1 MTPPLFLDTPSPR
14 RACASDD
21 LPAKPSEVP
30 ATLTRYEA
38 TQRHWHTVVIGAG
51 PTGSS
56 VAMRLARAGLRV
68 LLIDRDT
75 LPRGKVCGC
84 CISPQG
90 VSELRLLGFSSI
102 EESLHATPLH
112 SLVLSAAG
120 KQVHL
125 PLLGGAALSRERLDA
140 ALATAA
146 TRAGADFL
154 PKTTLTQIDQ
164 SNVGVRC
171 TLRDQ
176 ESTATLSAMSVVI
189 AAGLAPAIRINGSRQ
204 IRSVPVSSRV
214 GLGATF
220 YDDTFDL
227 EPGQLLMAVARHG
240 YVGIVRLEDDRLDI
254 AAAVDR
260 SVLAGSATTNHI
272 LSEMLY
278 EAGHRVPNELA
289 HVVLSGTAALT
300 HRSPL
305 ADGLVFRAG
314 DSAAYAEPFTGEG
327 IGWALQSGRF
337 LSQAIVQGVDHS
349 STTSDIR
356 LNAATIAA
364 HWQSSHNRAL
374 RGRLFQCRVLS
385 IALRQPSL
393 VGMFIRFMNA
403 WPAFGK
409 QCVRLAVANDCET
422 FTT

>member
-1 MTPPLFLDTPSPR
+1 MMHPPLFLDTPSPR

-140 ALATAA
+140 ALANAA

-189 AAGLAPAIRINGSRQ
+189 AAGLAPRFES
-204 IRSVPVSSRV
+204 
-214 GLGATF
+214 T
-220 YDDTFDL
+220 
-227 EPGQLLMAVARHG
+227 E
-240 YVGIVRLEDDRLDI
+240 
-254 AAAVDR
+254 VDR
-260 SVLAGSATTNHI
+260 SVAFLYQAESDSGQLFMMTPLI
-272 LSEMLY
+272 LS
-278 EAGHRVPNELA
+278 RVSCSWLLLGMVMWELCDW
-289 HVVLSGTAALT
+289 
-300 HRSPL
+300 R
-305 ADGLVFRAG
+305 
-314 DSAAYAEPFTGEG
+314 
-327 IGWALQSGRF
+327 
-337 LSQAIVQGVDHS
+337 
-349 STTSDIR
+349 
-356 LNAATIAA
+356 TIDLI
-364 HWQSSHNRAL
+364 S
-374 RGRLFQCRVLS
+374 
-385 IALRQPSL
+385 RQ
-393 VGMFIRFMNA
+393 
-403 WPAFGK
+403 
-409 QCVRLAVANDCET
+409 Q
-422 FTT
+422 